1 MQTDYAEIRV
11 YGRTITVPAVLIE
24 DKTIVAT
31 GAGVKTAFIRDE
43 MAVEGDF
50 VHDPGSFIT
59 QLKRSALKADLFT
72 FAQKPPAVTPRF
84 NLPFELDNMAAIRV
98 SPFQNWWEN
107 LPQESRKN
115 VRRAAKRGVIV
126 RVAPFDDE
134 FARGIHKICNEA
146 PVRQGRR
153 FWHYGKDFETV
164 RREHATYLERSEFI
178 GAYWKDELI
187 GFIKM
192 VYVDNN
198 ATLFHILAMNKH
210 YDKRPMNALVAKAVE
225 VCDQKKLCY
234 LIYGQFTYG
243 NKDQSSLAEFKRR
256 NGFEQINFPRY
267 YVPLTLKGRCFISLG
282 LHKGINGLLPSS
294 VLGMLWKARA
304 WFYRVLTRANPA
316 ADITPD
322 SSQCKA
328 GVAQR

>member
-1 MQTDYAEIRV
+1 
-11 YGRTITVPAVLIE
+11 
-24 DKTIVAT
+24 
-31 GAGVKTAFIRDE
+31 
-43 MAVEGDF
+43 
-50 VHDPGSFIT
+50 
-59 QLKRSALKADLFT
+59 
-72 FAQKPPAVTPRF
+72 QKPPAVTPRF
-84 NLPFELDNMAAIRV
+84 NHPFELDNMAAIRV

-234 LIYGQFTYG
+234 LIYGQF
-243 NKDQSSLAEFKRR
+243 
-256 NGFEQINFPRY
+256 
-267 YVPLTLKGRCFISLG
+267 
-282 LHKGINGLLPSS
+282 
-294 VLGMLWKARA
+294 
-304 WFYRVLTRANPA
+304 
-316 ADITPD
+316 
-322 SSQCKA
+322 
-328 GVAQR
+328 